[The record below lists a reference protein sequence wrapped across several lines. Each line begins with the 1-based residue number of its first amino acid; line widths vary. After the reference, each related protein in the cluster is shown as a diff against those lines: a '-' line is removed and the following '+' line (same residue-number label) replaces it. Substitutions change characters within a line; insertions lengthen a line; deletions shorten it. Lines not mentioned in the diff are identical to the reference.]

1 MENDKE
7 CIHDINDVE
16 NLVVDKVTQSSG
28 EAKIKARM
36 ETSANIRVSKSFILK
51 RIPILMHLQSFK

>member
-16 NLVVDKVTQSSG
+16 NLTVDKVTQSSG

-36 ETSANIRVSKSFILK
+36 ETSPNIRGDMKTQIGRNNLRRS
-51 RIPILMHLQSFK
+51 